1 MALDNTTKNGCVC
14 NTNTGI
20 ATPSSSKKIIYYKLD
35 SPYREDYTKNCGL
48 VGSEIDSNF
57 FNLKEMDIVG
67 ADWDSVAREI
77 VLTRVDGE
85 ELRVKGL
92 YETFE
97 SQFDKFDFSY
107 NPTSG
112 TLSVVTPFETFNIKG
127 FFTDDKMMMANNDTL
142 VGDGCMSNP
151 LGVASVAQTG
161 TYKPIKA
168 VIDAVEG
175 ESTEV
180 TLNKLKP
187 VKGDRFITVENI
199 GKFGRLYEYYGVEKL
214 MKDLQKNASEWRVPS
229 KTDWDVMLTCVEG
242 CVCKA
247 EKTPWHDA
255 VTSNEDLGRVAGQR
269 LRTKDFWK
277 ENPIE
282 DTPST
287 YDAYDADYTYTTE
300 GTDMYKFSVLPLG
313 YGDAHGNPSKGY
325 SRYSAFWTSTA
336 EDMKNDMYTKRFT
349 YDKNT
354 VFQST
359 TEPTERLSLRL
370 VKTFDGK
377 NFNESEV
384 INGMT
389 YPCVLVTVPSDIKD
403 ETIYS
408 IDNNNKTN
416 LYATVWTQINIGF
429 NNPDYLP
436 KTRIAD
442 TEWEGKEDFT
452 VRYFVNDWD
461 GKEWTK
467 HELKEGESV
476 VVINEY
482 QGVSMHEWRLMKKEN
497 GDSILVDTIAS
508 IKEELEE
515 TIGKRIDELDEKLND
530 EIDRAKAAEAELRN
544 DVSALQE
551 EVVRLDGKI
560 DTETERAEAAEKAL
574 DEKIESE
581 IERAK
586 EAEGILQE
594 NIDAETERAKE
605 AERILQENIDAET
618 ERAEAAEK
626 ALDEKIES
634 EIERAKEAERILQ
647 ENIDAEAATRAE
659 EDAKI
664 HNELDNTQLGAG
676 LAEDGSYVSTES
688 NYISDAVSLADA
700 NAKLD
705 AALKVEEIERIANDI
720 ATYADSKTSEKY
732 MIWANS
738 GLTLKRNNGEKIVIS
753 FDGNFGELPLTD
765 VDKNNITISQ
775 EVITIETGEQAIL
788 FTAYALRPVS
798 SELTVSVNYTDANNE
813 NGTIQI
819 VIAEG
824 ETTGFYRLMNMS
836 RPTTINGAGVAPETD
851 NDFSYEYTG
860 EVSSEIKCMYTGV
873 YPTNASDEEIVVGV
887 DGVVK
892 NPVNLNGDMYETT
905 VEIPYVQY
913 EGFITDEVMN
923 RYTMDVVIALDN
935 NIKSFTISDGL
946 GSIDE
951 FLTGIVKTVSI
962 EVPNK
967 DGVLVPAIYN
977 VYRLKNDQFV
987 CIGRKPNGSPMPFDI
1002 KVKIQK

>member
-67 ADWDSVAREI
+67 ANWDSVAREI

-112 TLSVVTPFETFNIKG
+112 TLSVVTPFETFDIKG

-242 CVCKA
+242 CVCKT

-255 VTSNEDLGRVAGQR
+255 VTSNEDLGRLAGQR

-282 DTPST
+282 DAPST

-408 IDNNNKTN
+408 IDKNNKTN

-436 KTRIAD
+436 KTKIAD

-515 TIGKRIDELDEKLND
+515 TIGKRINELDEKLND
-530 EIDRAKAAEAELRN
+530 EID
-544 DVSALQE
+544 
-551 EVVRLDGKI
+551 
-560 DTETERAEAAEKAL
+560 
-574 DEKIESE
+574 
-581 IERAK
+581 
-586 EAEGILQE
+586 
-594 NIDAETERAKE
+594 
-605 AERILQENIDAET
+605 
-618 ERAEAAEK
+618 
-626 ALDEKIES
+626 
-634 EIERAKEAERILQ
+634 RAKEAERILQ

-700 NAKLD
+700 NTKLD

-720 ATYADSKTSEKY
+720 ATYANTKTSEKY
-732 MIWANS
+732 MIWATS
-738 GLTLKRNNGEKIVIS
+738 GVTLKRNNGEKIVIS

-765 VDKNNITISQ
+765 VDKNSITISQ
-775 EVITIETGEQAIL
+775 EIITVETGEQAIL
-788 FTAYALRPVS
+788 FTAYALKPVS
-798 SELTVSVNYTDANNE
+798 SELTVSVNYTDANSE

-819 VIAEG
+819 IIAKG
-824 ETTGFYRLMNMS
+824 EKTGFYRLINMS
-836 RPTTINGAGVAPETD
+836 RLTTINGVGVAPETD

-873 YPTNASDEEIVVGV
+873 YPTNTSDEDIVVGV
-887 DGVVK
+887 DGIVK
-892 NPVNLNGDMYETT
+892 NPVNLNGDTYETT

-923 RYTMDVVIALDN
+923 RYTMDIVIALDN

-946 GSIDE
+946 GPIDE
-951 FLTGIVKTVSI
+951 FLTDIVKTVSI

-987 CIGRKPNGSPMPFDI
+987 CIGKKPNGSSMPFDI

>member
-1 MALDNTTKNGCVC
+1 
-14 NTNTGI
+14 
-20 ATPSSSKKIIYYKLD
+20 
-35 SPYREDYTKNCGL
+35 
-48 VGSEIDSNF
+48 
-57 FNLKEMDIVG
+57 
-67 ADWDSVAREI
+67 
-77 VLTRVDGE
+77 
-85 ELRVKGL
+85 
-92 YETFE
+92 
-97 SQFDKFDFSY
+97 
-107 NPTSG
+107 
-112 TLSVVTPFETFNIKG
+112 
-127 FFTDDKMMMANNDTL
+127 
-142 VGDGCMSNP
+142 
-151 LGVASVAQTG
+151 
-161 TYKPIKA
+161 
-168 VIDAVEG
+168 
-175 ESTEV
+175 
-180 TLNKLKP
+180 
-187 VKGDRFITVENI
+187 
-199 GKFGRLYEYYGVEKL
+199 
-214 MKDLQKNASEWRVPS
+214 
-229 KTDWDVMLTCVEG
+229 
-242 CVCKA
+242 
-247 EKTPWHDA
+247 
-255 VTSNEDLGRVAGQR
+255 
-269 LRTKDFWK
+269 
-277 ENPIE
+277 
-282 DTPST
+282 
-287 YDAYDADYTYTTE
+287 
-300 GTDMYKFSVLPLG
+300 
-313 YGDAHGNPSKGY
+313 
-325 SRYSAFWTSTA
+325 
-336 EDMKNDMYTKRFT
+336 
-349 YDKNT
+349 
-354 VFQST
+354 
-359 TEPTERLSLRL
+359 
-370 VKTFDGK
+370 
-377 NFNESEV
+377 
-384 INGMT
+384 
-389 YPCVLVTVPSDIKD
+389 
-403 ETIYS
+403 
-408 IDNNNKTN
+408 
-416 LYATVWTQINIGF
+416 
-429 NNPDYLP
+429 
-436 KTRIAD
+436 
-442 TEWEGKEDFT
+442 
-452 VRYFVNDWD
+452 
-461 GKEWTK
+461 
-467 HELKEGESV
+467 
-476 VVINEY
+476 
-482 QGVSMHEWRLMKKEN
+482 MKKEN

-560 DTETERAEAAEKAL
+560 DT
-574 DEKIESE
+574 
-581 IERAK
+581 
-586 EAEGILQE
+586 
-594 NIDAETERAKE
+594 
-605 AERILQENIDAET
+605 ET